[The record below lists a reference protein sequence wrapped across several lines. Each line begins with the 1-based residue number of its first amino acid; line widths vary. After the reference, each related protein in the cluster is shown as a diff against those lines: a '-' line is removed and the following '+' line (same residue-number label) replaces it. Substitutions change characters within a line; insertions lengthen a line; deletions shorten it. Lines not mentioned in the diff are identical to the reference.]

1 MRTDLSPRRMERPI
15 LIMAGG
21 TGGHIFPAL
30 AVAFRLRERGVP
42 LLWMGSRAGM
52 ENRIVPQA
60 GIRLL
65 TVAVTGLRGRGA
77 LALLGAPF
85 KLLLALSQAMLLMLR
100 NRPAA
105 VLGMGGFASGPGGLA
120 AWLLRVPLLLH
131 EQNAVLGYT
140 NRLLAPLAT
149 RLMEAFPGTFQRPD
163 VVHTGN
169 PVRAEIAAIVPP
181 EDRAREVGRMR
192 ILVLGGSQGARVLND
207 IVPAALAKLRIA
219 AADGRRPAATAIE
232 VWHQA
237 GAGKLAHTRD
247 AYARADIEAR
257 VDEFILAMET
267 AYAWADL
274 VICRAGAMTIAELSA
289 AGVASV
295 LVPYPHAVDDHQT
308 ANAGY
313 LTAVQAALL
322 IREDDLTPEGLAA
335 AIRELS
341 AEPRELLRMA
351 IAARRAGRPQ
361 ATDEV
366 AQLCMEAAYA

>member
-1 MRTDLSPRRMERPI
+1 MQTELSPSRMSRPV

-30 AVAFRLRERGVP
+30 AVARRLRERGVP
-42 LLWMGSRAGM
+42 LLWMGSLAGM

-65 TVAVTGLRGRGA
+65 TIAVTGLRGRGV
-77 LALLGAPF
+77 LAVLVAPF
-85 KLLLALSQAMLLMLR
+85 RLLLALAQALLLMLR

-105 VLGMGGFASGPGGLA
+105 VLGMGGFVSGPGGLA

-149 RLMEAFPGTFQRPD
+149 RVMEAFPGAFRRPGA
-163 VVHTGN
+163 VHTGN
-169 PVRAEIAAIVPP
+169 PVRAEIAAILPP
-181 EDRAREVGRMR
+181 EDRSRAPGRMHV
-192 ILVLGGSQGARVLND
+192 LVLGGSQGARVLND
-207 IVPAALAKLRIA
+207 VVPAALAELRQVSA
-219 AADGRRPAATAIE
+219 AGGQPAATAIE

-237 GAGKLAHTRD
+237 GAGKLEHTRD
-247 AYARADIEAR
+247 AYARAGIEAR
-257 VDEFILAMET
+257 VDEFIEAMES

-295 LVPYPHAVDDHQT
+295 LVPYPYAVDDHQT
-308 ANAGY
+308 ANAAY
-313 LTAVQAALL
+313 LAAVQAAMLVP
-322 IREDDLTPEGLAA
+322 ENDLTPQGLAGI
-335 AIRELS
+335 IRDLS

-351 IAARRAGRPQ
+351 IAARRAGRPR

-366 AQLCMEAAYA
+366 VEHCMEVAYA

>member
-1 MRTDLSPRRMERPI
+1 MRTDLSPRRVGRPV

-30 AVAFRLRERGVP
+30 AVARRLRERGVP
-42 LLWMGSRAGM
+42 LLWMGSRTGM

-65 TVAVTGLRGRGA
+65 SISVTGLRGRGV
-77 LALLGAPF
+77 LAIPCAPL
-85 KLLLALSQAMLLMLR
+85 KLLLALTQALLLMLR

-105 VLGMGGFASGPGGLA
+105 VLGMGGFVSGPGGLA

-149 RLMEAFPGTFQRPD
+149 RLMEAFPGSFRRPGA
-163 VVHTGN
+163 VHTGN
-169 PVRAEIAAIVPP
+169 PVRAEIAAILPP
-181 EDRAREVGRMR
+181 ESRTREAGRMR
-192 ILVLGGSQGARVLND
+192 VLVLGGSQGARVLNEV
-207 IVPAALAKLRIA
+207 VPAALAELGKA
-219 AADGRRPAATAIE
+219 ASGTGQHAVTAIE

-237 GAGKLAHTRD
+237 GAGKLGHTRD
-247 AYARADIEAR
+247 AYARSGIESR
-257 VDEFILAMET
+257 VEEFIDAMEA
-267 AYAWADL
+267 AYTWADL

-289 AGVASV
+289 AGIASV
-295 LVPYPHAVDDHQT
+295 LIPYPYAVDDHQT
-308 ANAGY
+308 VNAAY

-322 IREDDLTPEGLAA
+322 IPEKDLTPQGLAE
-335 AIRELS
+335 ILRDLS

-361 ATDEV
+361 ATNTVVEHCMEV
-366 AQLCMEAAYA
+366 AYA